1 MDYQGFKLFMSAYL
15 GDDVS
20 EDMCKHL
27 FYAFHKQVP
36 VASLHATSVSL
47 GMSQTILDSM
57 AATTPQTD
65 MNTKHCEARRGKFNM
80 LLFNNSRLP
89 GIAESHIMVIK

>member
-20 EDMCKHL
+20 EEMCKHL

-36 VASLHATSVSL
+36 VASLQATSVSL

-57 AATTPQTD
+57 AAATPQTET
-65 MNTKHCEARRGKFNM
+65 NTKHSETRRGKFDEKW
-80 LLFNNSRLP
+80 FP
-89 GIAESHIMVIK
+89 